1 MMGVRI
7 PPGLPYLTH
16 ACVMNGEVM
25 AVEVKGI
32 VNKVEQF
39 LREVRAELKKITW
52 PGRKETIASTV
63 VVIVIVLI
71 SGVYLGIVDAILS
84 RLIRYIVY

>member
-1 MMGVRI
+1 VMGVRI

-32 VNKVEQF
+32 VNKVKQF

-52 PGRKETIASTV
+52 PSRKETIASTV

>member
-1 MMGVRI
+1 
-7 PPGLPYLTH
+7 
-16 ACVMNGEVM
+16 MNGEVM

-52 PGRKETIASTV
+52 PGRKETIASTM

>member
-16 ACVMNGEVM
+16 ACVMNGEEM
-25 AVEVKGI
+25 AVDVKDI
-32 VNKVEQF
+32 VGKARQF
-39 LREVRAELKKITW
+39 LREVRIELKKITW
-52 PGRKETIASTV
+52 PGRKVTMASTV

-71 SGVYLGIVDAILS
+71 SGVYLGVVDMLLS
-84 RLIRYIVY
+84 RLIRFIVY

>member
-1 MMGVRI
+1 
-7 PPGLPYLTH
+7 
-16 ACVMNGEVM
+16 MNGEVM

-32 VNKVEQF
+32 LNKVKQF

-52 PGRKETIASTV
+52 PSRKETIASTV

>member
-1 MMGVRI
+1 
-7 PPGLPYLTH
+7 
-16 ACVMNGEVM
+16 MNGEVM

>member
-1 MMGVRI
+1 VMGVRI
-7 PPGLPYLTH
+7 PPGLPYITH

-32 VNKVEQF
+32 VNKVKQF